1 MPTSPPILPQAAEV
15 LRRSPQPMLRRLRVA
30 ETDDE
35 IIISGTVPSFY
46 LKQLAQEAVRP
57 LLGSRRLRNQI
68 DVS

>member
-1 MPTSPPILPQAAEV
+1 
-15 LRRSPQPMLRRLRVA
+15 MLRRLRVA